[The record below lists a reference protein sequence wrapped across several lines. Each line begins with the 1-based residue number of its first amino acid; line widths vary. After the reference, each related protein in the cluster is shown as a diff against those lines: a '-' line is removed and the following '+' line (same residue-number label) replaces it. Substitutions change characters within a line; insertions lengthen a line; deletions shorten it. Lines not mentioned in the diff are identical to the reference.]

1 VLSTQIEKI
10 PLFVNVMRGI
20 LKQVNKC
27 VKNVTTLVKIVLSS
41 KNALFVM
48 GKKSINIKKIKYKNC
63 KIKKLNSK
71 KIIKNLNL
79 FI

>member
-1 VLSTQIEKI
+1 VLLTQIEKI
-10 PLFVNVMRGI
+10 PLFVNVKRGI

-27 VKNVTTLVKIVLSS
+27 VKNVTTLVRIVLSS